1 MAQSQEEK
9 LQKSLTPTL
18 LWGLGVG
25 YVISGMYFGW
35 NLGLEKGGTLG
46 MAIATIV
53 VVILY
58 ITFSLSYAELA
69 CAIPKAGGAFDY
81 ANRALG
87 KKWGFL
93 AGMSQNIEFLFAPPA
108 IAVGIGSYFNVIFPQ
123 FSVIAIAITAYLLF
137 TALNVL
143 GTKLASTFELVIT
156 ILAVLG
162 LIIFWIVVFPDF
174 EVKNLSINPLPNGW
188 SGAFAALPFAI
199 WFFLGIE
206 GLANVA
212 EESVHPQK
220 DITWGF
226 GSAMTTLVILCLF
239 TFLAAVGVNGWETIV
254 FKADGSASDSPLPM
268 AMSKVISDKSG
279 IYQLIVGIGTC
290 GLIASFHG
298 LVLAAGRSTFEFG
311 RVGNAPQFLG
321 KVHKKFKTPANAL
334 VLNMV
339 LGIAALLTNST
350 ADIIILSA
358 FGALT
363 MYIFSVV
370 SLLVLR
376 KKEPELPR
384 PFHVPL
390 YPLSPIVALVIAS
403 VALLAMTIYNPM
415 LALIFFAL
423 LIGSFLLAMLLKR
436 V

>member
-123 FSVIAIAITAYLLF
+123 FSVTAIAITAYLLF

-156 ILAVLG
+156 VLAVLG

-188 SGAFAALPFAI
+188 AGAFAALPFAI

-212 EESVHPQK
+212 EESIHPQK

-239 TFLAAVGVNGWETIV
+239 TFLAAVGVSGWEGIV

-268 AMSKVISDKSG
+268 AMSKVISDNSA
-279 IYQLIVGIGTC
+279 IYQIIVGIGTC

-311 RVGNAPQFLG
+311 RVGNAPRFLG
-321 KVHKKFKTPANAL
+321 KVHSKFKTPANAL
-334 VLNMV
+334 LLNMV
-339 LGIAALLTNST
+339 LGIIALLTNST
-350 ADIIILSA
+350 ADIIVLSV

-390 YPLSPIVALVIAS
+390 YPLSPIVALVIGS
-403 VALLAMTIYNPM
+403 IALLAMVIYNPM
-415 LALIFFAL
+415 SALIFFAL